1 MRMISIKLNEI
12 QEDFQIFPHIT
23 PVWKNVNLYD
33 VLNVCTLLKINNL
46 LWFETDGR
54 VRIAHAHLFKTTTSC
69 LFSLM
74 YTH

>member
-1 MRMISIKLNEI
+1 MRMISIKLSEI

-46 LWFETDGR
+46 LWFETDGC
-54 VRIAHAHLFKTTTSC
+54 VQSVHAHPGRI
-69 LFSLM
+69 
-74 YTH
+74 